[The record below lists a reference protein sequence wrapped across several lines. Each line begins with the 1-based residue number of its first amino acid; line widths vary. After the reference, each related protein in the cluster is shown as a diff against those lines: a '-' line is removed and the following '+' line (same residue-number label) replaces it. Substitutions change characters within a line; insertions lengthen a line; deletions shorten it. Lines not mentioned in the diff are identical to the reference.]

1 MVRPLLEF
9 CMSNLAMGAAEAKE
23 ILDEDRDLDVIE
35 YGCLNNCG
43 ECGAALFAFVD
54 GETVTG
60 ENARELVKNI
70 YMYINEHSID

>member
-1 MVRPLLEF
+1 MVRPLIEF

-54 GETVTG
+54 GE
-60 ENARELVKNI
+60 RL
-70 YMYINEHSID
+70 